1 MVTVKS
7 RPLPTRALGAE
18 PGVPDVA
25 ALAGWVAERRECGEA
40 GDLTTYFLGQALAPQ
55 ADAGISIPCTGG
67 KFYGNRLL
75 SSFAGIEEGIITGE
89 TGISVDDLVADATEI
104 AIQKKGVW
112 CAAPAPHLL
121 NLADTYYGDE
131 EEASTAV
138 SDMYRSAMRAMRDAG
153 TGGHILIC
161 DRADE
166 RELLALSRQKVFF
179 FLPKPGPG
187 DLELLLEHQNRIAV
201 NRINLPDV
209 LNLSNEF
216 DLRQIIIVDADAPSI
231 ALSLSNLDPDQI
243 LAGGYCTESCETYWK
258 DLIKR
263 AFYTA

>member
-18 PGVPDVA
+18 PGVLDVA
-25 ALAGWVAERRECGEA
+25 ALAGWVAERRECREA
-40 GDLTTYFLGQALAPQ
+40 GDLTTFLLGQALAPQ
-55 ADAGISIPCTGG
+55 IDAGIPFPCAGG
-67 KFYGNRLL
+67 TFYGNRLL
-75 SSFAGIEEGIITGE
+75 SSFSGIDEGIITGE
-89 TGISVDDLVADATEI
+89 TGISVDDLVADAAEI
-104 AIQKKGVW
+104 AVRKKGIW

-131 EEASTAV
+131 EEASMAV
-138 SDMYRSAMRAMRDAG
+138 SDLYRSAMRAMRDAG

-166 RELLALSRQKVFF
+166 RELTALARQNVFF
-179 FLPKPGPG
+179 FLPKPSPG
-187 DLELLLEHQNRIAV
+187 DLESLLEHQDRIAV

-209 LNLSNEF
+209 LNLSGEF
-216 DLRQIIIVDADAPSI
+216 DFCQVIIVDADAPSI
-231 ALSLSNLDPDQI
+231 ALALSNLDPDQI

-263 AFYTA
+263 AFYAA